1 MLIPC
6 VYHSP
11 YEQSRIVVVTVGHKN
26 YSIPEN
32 CIHGQL
38 LSQARASRNRRIIL
52 GDIDAD
58 IGHTILHFL
67 YKGKYE
73 TIAYADIQPET
84 DRIEIEYKR
93 SVQVYYAARMYG
105 LHGLDT
111 LARNYIMVLSESLS
125 IFQILRG
132 VRLIFSKLPEDEEW
146 FHNYLHSKLSSS
158 FTKDETTFQLD
169 EFYSEILDDPT
180 LSKAVLK
187 YIVQAF
193 TTETS
198 RLRNLSATSVGN
210 ETRKDGSGPSCEKP
224 PPEPVS
230 ETTNDRN
237 GVECR
242 ELASIESRVAENPS
256 AHHEEQPCGE
266 PAIEFLPDDSQVA
279 TPKAHYDQGRNH
291 DTDWSCLSGKER
303 KEIKKRMRLAQQQA
317 RSETV

>member
-1 MLIPC
+1 
-6 VYHSP
+6 
-11 YEQSRIVVVTVGHKN
+11 
-26 YSIPEN
+26 
-32 CIHGQL
+32 
-38 LSQARASRNRRIIL
+38 
-52 GDIDAD
+52 
-58 IGHTILHFL
+58 
-67 YKGKYE
+67 
-73 TIAYADIQPET
+73 
-84 DRIEIEYKR
+84 
-93 SVQVYYAARMYG
+93 MYG

-317 RSETV
+317 RSETVWPVPVRRIEWLWGIWKGFGERWVGRAVIQDIVPATIPSRFFSGQISHNTLEDIE